1 MDALENPG
9 TRENRNNIAN
19 YRFWPGFDHSRGYG
33 GSGVFPQTLNG
44 SLYTNLVRVNI
55 VRVVNYELPPLM
67 LPLYDNRRSLL
78 YMAFV
83 LDMAYIDH
91 GNNLA
96 VKIMI
101 CFSMKFVYLN
111 HATKHKEKSNSK
123 KTYRKIH
130 SIVRSVWSI
139 IAAVWILYVCMLSI
153 RFWLLPSTETA
164 RSAT

>member
-9 TRENRNNIAN
+9 TKENRNNIAN
-19 YRFWPGFDHSRGYG
+19 YRFWPGFDDSRGYG
-33 GSGVFPQTLNG
+33 GSGVFPQTLNDR
-44 SLYTNLVRVNI
+44 LYTNLVRVNI

-83 LDMAYIDH
+83 LDMACIDH

-96 VKIMI
+96 AKIMI
-101 CFSMKFVYLN
+101 CFYMKFVHLIVQSCN
-111 HATKHKEKSNSK
+111 EAQRKKQQQ

-130 SIVRSVWSI
+130 SIVRSV
-139 IAAVWILYVCMLSI
+139 
-153 RFWLLPSTETA
+153 
-164 RSAT
+164 